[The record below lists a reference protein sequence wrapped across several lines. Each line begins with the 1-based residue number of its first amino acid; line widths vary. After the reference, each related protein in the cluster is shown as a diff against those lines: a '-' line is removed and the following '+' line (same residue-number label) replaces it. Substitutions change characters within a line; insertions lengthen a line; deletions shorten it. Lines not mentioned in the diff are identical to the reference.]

1 MRASAP
7 SAETDGA
14 QAQRFYFLSASAGM
28 TVPPF
33 EAHFFS
39 DISIQPFPLQPFC
52 PLQELSA
59 PLQAPLPL
67 QAFTP
72 WQWTLPASFADAS
85 SGAAVVKSPATAAAI
100 ITPLAPLMVMRSPRW
115 SVRAVRADRRMIPND
130 LPCQR
135 CVSAVLRLPS
145 GWVTARPRGRQIR
158 LSRPSRRGAKRDLQ
172 APLGNRLRL
181 FFVVAAGQ
189 IVH

>member
-100 ITPLAPLMVMRSPRW
+100 IAPLAPLMVMRSPRW

-130 LPCQR
+130 LP
-135 CVSAVLRLPS
+135 VSVASRRFYACPPDGLRRDRS
-145 GWVTARPRGRQIR
+145 DGRSR
-158 LSRPSRRGAKRDLQ
+158 LSRPSRR
-172 APLGNRLRL
+172 
-181 FFVVAAGQ
+181 
-189 IVH
+189 